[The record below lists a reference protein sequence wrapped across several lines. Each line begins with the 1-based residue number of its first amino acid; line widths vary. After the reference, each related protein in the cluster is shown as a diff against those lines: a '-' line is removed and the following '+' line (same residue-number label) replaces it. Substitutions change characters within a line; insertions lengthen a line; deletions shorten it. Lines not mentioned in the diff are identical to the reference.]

1 MGASGPVRRDE
12 FERFVRETLQ
22 WRGTV
27 DEWRR
32 AHDEWHD
39 EAEEEQRTVEV
50 RERRRWSWPE
60 IIMAMITAGGV
71 VAAAT
76 ISTFGR

>member
-12 FERFVRETLQ
+12 FERFVREFNL
-22 WRGTV
+22 WRGEV

-32 AHDEWHD
+32 AHDED
-39 EAEEEQRTVEV
+39 EIVES

-60 IIMAMITAGGV
+60 ILVAVITAGGV

-76 ISTFGR
+76 ITAFAR

>member
-1 MGASGPVRRDE
+1 MGGSGPVRRDE
-12 FERFVRETLQ
+12 FERFAREMHE
-22 WRGTV
+22 WRGEV

-32 AHDEWHD
+32 AHDED
-39 EAEEEQRTVEV
+39 ERQDET

-60 IIMAMITAGGV
+60 IVVAVITAGGV

-76 ISTFGR
+76 ITAFAR